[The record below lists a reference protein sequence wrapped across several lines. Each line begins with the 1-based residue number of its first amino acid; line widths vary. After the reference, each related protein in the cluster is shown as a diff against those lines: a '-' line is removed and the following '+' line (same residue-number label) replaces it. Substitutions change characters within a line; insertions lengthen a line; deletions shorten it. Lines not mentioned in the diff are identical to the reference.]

1 VTGVAF
7 LLISCQILNHG
18 EFAGGMG
25 SSLHF
30 DGAAA
35 QGSATVHDVTADDDE
50 DEQAGGEPG
59 GPGVGGEPGGPG
71 GPGVGGDADDDGDA
85 GGGRGGG
92 GAAADPRWNA
102 WETSPG
108 HVA

>member
-1 VTGVAF
+1 MPDSEPYV
-7 LLISCQILNHG
+7 L
-18 EFAGGMG
+18 AGGMG